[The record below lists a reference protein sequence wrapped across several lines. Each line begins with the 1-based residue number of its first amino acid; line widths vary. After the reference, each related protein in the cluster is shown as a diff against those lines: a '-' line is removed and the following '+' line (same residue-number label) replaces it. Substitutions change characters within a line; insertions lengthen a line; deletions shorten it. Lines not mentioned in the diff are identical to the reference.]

1 MSNAARED
9 AAKLARE
16 EAAKLAR
23 EKEKQTEAK
32 AAGSGSGPGSAI
44 NYTSGAA
51 SIFMIGCGI
60 ASIVLFIYST
70 ISTSNLIGDTENWRS
85 IKPQITKIWWY
96 TGVGAVILFIAMFL
110 YILQNSTQSLVFV
123 LTISCISLA
132 LSFSAICMA
141 AISTSGATPSG

>member
-1 MSNAARED
+1 MSAAEKK
-9 AAKLARE
+9 AALEK
-16 EAAKLAR
+16 AAV
-23 EKEKQTEAK
+23 EPPAK
-32 AAGSGSGPGSAI
+32 AASASGPGLGSAI